1 MGVVDPD
8 RSSIEVKALLRR
20 LHPKAGN
27 HKDRVRRISKFRNYI
42 NGDSKN
48 TPEFYDDDVPLL
60 LLGSVTPSA
69 LLEEDDEAFSEIYGL
84 MQACGSPSSEHDKA
98 LKRSARHSVMLLKY
112 LVTEY
117 TEMENG
123 VRINNTSI
131 DDNNPDGL
139 PVPRNVF
146 AHAFCSLAVR
156 HYKLLELGLHIRE
169 GNNRGAAKE
178 EACQIMVLLLTQHY
192 SEDGQ
197 SMAPL
202 LLDDLVSHPPHQQA
216 FELWAHTSTTRE
228 QQEKMKENALK
239 RQNEIALRERK
250 EQLQNKGLSRIS
262 EEFELD
268 NDDDQD
274 EHSEN
279 EDSDGSDSDFD
290 ENDAMAVMLRRQ
302 KQMKKELKK
311 AKKDG
316 ERAALE
322 GPAMRWE
329 DSQLYREQQ
338 ARAAANQR
346 AAETGQHHET
356 VRESQD
362 AIQELAVREEE
373 KAKILGRDPL
383 GLLGDDFDLR
393 KIQDAQAEYMEQT
406 LQGLEEGMHKAER
419 ENTIEDSKS
428 NSAEDDFKRQQA
440 QKESLMAIV
449 DRLGGLDQLENPTR
463 SVLPTDPTFDPMLF
477 LTLVHREVGY
487 RELIGSVD
495 RLTNKTTN
503 QHKQLQNLVR
513 ENFPLFVRCAEGIDA
528 FNEKTGSQE
537 GPGVNERI
545 DKLETLA
552 EKCAHQ
558 AKKSFKPLLDN
569 ASEVRKVQSSLSVL
583 NRVAPILQAP
593 FLMRQHVENRR
604 YSQALKAYRR
614 VLVIDKNCTIEL
626 LNHVKQQAIKYLH
639 ETRWDLER
647 CLAQDK
653 ASVDE
658 LLHGIRDLSELLE
671 LDVPIIAREEDDDA
685 DKVDEYRISDGVYD
699 IAGRIIKMREHPPAT
714 SCLHLQVAHFT
725 RIVNKAIHDAD
736 NTIRRIYGGETLQQ
750 VQASNAAEG
759 GTENDVTPSKN
770 SGNSGNQWKYDV
782 MDARVLGA
790 VKSVEIAR
798 NWLPRLLRISKTAR
812 EDEKRRSARIASA
825 RRQSIAFHRTQPSGA
840 QFDHNAS
847 AFDLFRQ
854 HIVPVVTR
862 LVEHATF
869 CSLGC
874 PARSGGSELNM
885 SFGEDSPEKLRT
897 LLRGALPPSHGTR
910 VGTELAE
917 MVELLSESSSGANGL
932 RAAADGTVEGLSP
945 LDECKTLGESA
956 VITLEKRRCII
967 AFEVCARTC
976 SNRASGSGKFDA
988 EALLQTLRTL
998 SEQLTRPEECS
1009 VEVENGCELVVQRC
1023 CEGLASY
1030 VRDRSGD
1037 SARLSAVAECAD
1049 VMENRVGEIVKEVE
1063 NLTSNAAAVEE
1074 VIMEDIMGLEGAMFD
1089 EYLESIREHVANSV
1103 RVGWLDMDN
1112 EGISANHD
1120 RGGASFPSYL
1130 SSSLL
1135 SIVRCRAQVEQ
1146 ALGGKIR
1153 RSDGVTYQH
1162 LSMATVADGVVE
1174 GICHAVEMRRNR
1186 LKVRQADRLANELQF
1201 LLNTLRKFLSDG
1213 SMSVLDSTRI
1223 MLCTKAGRGSGFTGD
1238 GPDGL
1243 AALESLERLGRVY
1256 VLCLGE

>member
-8 RSSIEVKALLRR
+8 RSAIEVKALLRR

-42 NGDSKN
+42 NADSKN

-69 LLEEDDEAFSEIYGL
+69 LLVDDGEAISEIYGL
-84 MQACGSPSSEHDKA
+84 MQACGSQSVEHEG
-98 LKRSARHSVMLLKY
+98 LKRSARHSMTLLKY
-112 LVTEY
+112 LLCEY
-117 TEMENG
+117 IEMEQG
-123 VRINNTSI
+123 QRINNTSVEE
-131 DDNNPDGL
+131 GGEV
-139 PVPRNVF
+139 PVPNNVF
-146 AHAFCSLAVR
+146 THSFCALAIR
-156 HYKLLELGLHIRE
+156 HYQMLHLEMHIKE

-178 EACQIMVLLLTQHY
+178 DACQIMLLLLTQHY

-197 SMAPL
+197 KMAPIML
-202 LLDDLVSHPPHQQA
+202 EDLVPEPTAQQA
-216 FELWAHTSTTRE
+216 FELWAHTNANE
-228 QQEKMKENALK
+228 QQQLMKQNALI
-239 RQNEIALRERK
+239 RQNEIAMRERK
-250 EQLQNKGLSRIS
+250 AQLANKTLGRIS
-262 EEFELD
+262 EEFELGAPE
-268 NDDDQD
+268 DDDQD
-274 EHSEN
+274 DQDDD
-279 EDSDGSDSDFD
+279 EDSDNGSDSDVD
-290 ENDAMAVMLRRQ
+290 ENDAMAVLRKRQ
-302 KQMKKELKK
+302 KQMKKDLKK
-311 AKKDG
+311 AKKEG
-316 ERAALE
+316 ELAAME

-338 ARAAANQR
+338 ARVASSKR
-346 AAETGQHHET
+346 AAEAGQHHET
-356 VRESQD
+356 VRESQEAMD
-362 AIQELAVREEE
+362 DLAAREEE
-373 KAKILGRDPL
+373 KAKVLGRDPL

-393 KIQDAQAEYMEQT
+393 RIQDTQAEVMEQK

-419 ENTIEDSKS
+419 ENTIEDAKS

-449 DRLGGLDQLENPTR
+449 DRLGGLDQLDNPTR

-487 RELIGSVD
+487 RELISSVD

-528 FNEKTGSQE
+528 FNEKTGAQE

-545 DKLETLA
+545 DKLEALA

-569 ASEVRKVQSSLSVL
+569 ASEVRKVQSSLAVL

-614 VLVIDKNCTIEL
+614 VLVIDKNCSIEL
-626 LNHVKQQAIKYLH
+626 LNHVKQQAEKYLH
-639 ETRWDLER
+639 ETRFDLER

-653 ASVDE
+653 MPVED
-658 LLHGIRDLSELLE
+658 LLNGIRDLSELLA
-671 LDVPIIAREEDDDA
+671 LDVRMIDKAEEVDDA
-685 DKVDEYRISDGVYD
+685 DSTKSDEFRVSDGVYD
-699 IAGRIIKMREHPPAT
+699 IAGSIISIRDFPPALA
-714 SCLHLQVAHFT
+714 CIKLQAAHFT
-725 RIVNKAIHDAD
+725 RIVDKAIKDAD
-736 NTIRRIYGGETLQQ
+736 QTIRRIYGGETLQQ
-750 VQASNAAEG
+750 VQAGGDAGGEG
-759 GTENDVTPSKN
+759 SKPGEEPPTPGKTA
-770 SGNSGNQWKYDV
+770 SGNQWKYDV

-798 NWLPRLLRISKTAR
+798 NWLPRLLRISKAAR
-812 EDEKRRSARIASA
+812 EDEKRRSARSRPNPQASN
-825 RRQSIAFHRTQPSGA
+825 HRHVQADYKT
-840 QFDHNAS
+840 
-847 AFDLFRQ
+847 AFDVFRSV
-854 HIVPVVTR
+854 ITPSVTK

-885 SFGEDSPEKLRT
+885 SFGDESPEKLRT

-932 RAAADGTVEGLSP
+932 RTAIDGTVSGLSP

-967 AFEVCARTC
+967 AFEVCARAC
-976 SNRASGSGKFDA
+976 SNRASGSGTFDA
-988 EALLQTLRTL
+988 DSLLQTLRTL

-1049 VMENRVGEIVKEVE
+1049 VMENRVAEIIKEVE

-1103 RVGWLDMDN
+1103 TVGWMAMDN
-1112 EGISANHD
+1112 EGISANFD

-1130 SSSLL
+1130 SASLL

-1146 ALGGKIR
+1146 ALGDKIR
-1153 RSDGVTYQH
+1153 RSDGLTYQH

-1174 GICHAVEMRRNR
+1174 GICHAVEMRRTR

-1213 SMSVLDSTRI
+1213 SMTVLDSTRL
-1223 MLCTKAGRGSGFTGD
+1223 MLCNKAGRGGGFQGD